1 MDGRYGAKSIVPSGK
16 QRVKTRSSELRVGE
30 LDVMVEQGRHQMTTI
45 TRNLKTVALATAI
58 GAAALMQ
65 AGTAEAR
72 DMQTITVAG
81 GCFWCVESDFEK
93 VGGVAEVT
101 SGYTGG
107 TTENPTYS
115 AVTGGGTGHYE
126 AVEINYD
133 ADQVSARQIYDL
145 FFRSVDPTDAGGQF
159 CDRGDSYRTAIFVSN
174 TAQQQAAQAALA
186 AAQIELGQQIVTPIL
201 AASTFTDAE
210 DYHQNYYK
218 GQDRV
223 ITRRGIKTEA
233 EAYAFYR
240 DACGRDA
247 RVEQLWGSNA
257 PFINH

>member
-1 MDGRYGAKSIVPSGK
+1 
-16 QRVKTRSSELRVGE
+16 
-30 LDVMVEQGRHQMTTI
+30 MTTKM
-45 TRNLKTVALATAI
+45 RNLKTIALMAGIAV
-58 GAAALMQ
+58 AALMQ

-93 VGGVAEVT
+93 VRGVSEVT

-107 TTENPTYS
+107 TTANPTYQQ
-115 AVTGGGTGHYE
+115 VTGGGTGHYE
-126 AVEINYD
+126 AVEIRFD
-133 ADQVSARQIYDL
+133 ADQVSERQIYDL

-159 CDRGDSYRTAIFVSN
+159 CDRGDSYRTAIFVS
-174 TAQQQAAQAALA
+174 TSAQEQAARAALS
-186 AAQIELGQQIVTPIL
+186 AAQSELGQSIVTPIL
-201 AASTFTDAE
+201 AASTFYDAE
-210 DYHQNYYK
+210 EYHQDYYK

-223 ITRRGIKTEA
+223 VTRRGIKTEA

-247 RVEQLWGSNA
+247 RVEQLWGSDA